1 MKTKENDNMNASLT
15 IRLSQK
21 EKKRIKKAA
30 ENAGKD
36 ISEYCRMK
44 LKKREKYQD
53 IISYHSH
60 ILVLHFDLIE
70 YIQQNY
76 DCEKDENL
84 RKKVERLWKFY
95 A

>member
-1 MKTKENDNMNASLT
+1 MKTKEKDNMDASLT

-21 EKKRIKKAA
+21 EKKEIKNTAK
-30 ENAGKD
+30 NAGKD

-53 IISYHSH
+53 IICYHSH
-60 ILVLHFDLIE
+60 ILVLHLELIE
-70 YIQQNY
+70 YIRQNY
-76 DCEKDENL
+76 DCEDDEYL
-84 RKKVERLWKFY
+84 RKKVEELWEFY